1 VFGSD
6 IALLNGKNTKAIFY
20 NKVAPSPQEP
30 TLSTNAGTLVA
41 KEFNQVIQGKK
52 DVNTAL
58 RDAEEAIN
66 KAIAEE
72 IEKTRK

>member
-20 NKVAPSPQEP
+20 NKVAPSSQEP

-58 RDAEEAIN
+58 RDAEDA
-66 KAIAEE
+66 AS
-72 IEKTRK
+72 KTIQAAVGK